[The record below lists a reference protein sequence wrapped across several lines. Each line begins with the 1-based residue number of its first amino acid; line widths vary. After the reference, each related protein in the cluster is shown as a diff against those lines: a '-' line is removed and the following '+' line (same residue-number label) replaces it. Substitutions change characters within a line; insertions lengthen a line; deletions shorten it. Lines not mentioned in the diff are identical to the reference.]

1 VPRRRASEP
10 PVPHSGRDCDVTPK
24 TDHRDHR
31 CIALLLQFFK
41 FCLPLRVCALCGK
54 ADSFTASC
62 VKGSFTFNSI
72 AGCKQI
78 SLLFSPTSWDIPV
91 ENFGHPLFST
101 TSWDVLSFSVIAGAP
116 FHSRGLT
123 QAHQELKPLDFRKQQ
138 SRLLKKYRGLGLNSI
153 FWRPLQSRE

>member
-1 VPRRRASEP
+1 VPRRRASDP

-41 FCLPLRVCALCGK
+41 FCLPLRVCSLCGK
-54 ADSFTASC
+54 TDSFTASC

-72 AGCKQI
+72 AECKQL
-78 SLLFSPTSWDIPV
+78 SL
-91 ENFGHPLFST
+91 LFST
-101 TSWDVLSFSVIAGAP
+101 TSWDVPSFSVIAGAP